1 MHCRV
6 RREDPCLE
14 DKEAPVAGC
23 ILAHMAWA
31 GLHCARV
38 HRLMV
43 LETLTDPEHPSPG
56 AAGATASE
64 VRAARK
70 AAGVLPSFK
79 RVDTCAAEF
88 AAETPYLYS
97 SYDGSDES
105 RPSSAKKVP
114 PLLRRVGV
122 PWTLRKVSRHLA

>member
-1 MHCRV
+1 MRAA
-6 RREDPCLE
+6 RRTPISESWHL
-14 DKEAPVAGC
+14 V
-23 ILAHMAWA
+23 
-31 GLHCARV
+31 
-38 HRLMV
+38 
-43 LETLTDPEHPSPG
+43 S
-56 AAGATASE
+56 AAGATALQ

-105 RPSSAKKVP
+105 RSSSAKKVCSLKGP
-114 PLLRRVGV
+114 SEMVTWLY
-122 PWTLRKVSRHLA
+122 

>member
-1 MHCRV
+1 MF
-6 RREDPCLE
+6 EPC
-14 DKEAPVAGC
+14 
-23 ILAHMAWA
+23 
-31 GLHCARV
+31 
-38 HRLMV
+38 
-43 LETLTDPEHPSPG
+43 
-56 AAGATASE
+56 AAGATALE

-105 RPSSAKKVP
+105 RPSSAKKV
-114 PLLRRVGV
+114 L
-122 PWTLRKVSRHLA
+122 T